1 MALTRRAGRCLAGI
15 PAAWAS
21 FRLAGCLLLLP
32 GLAGALGWAAA
43 EPWELEQ
50 GNSAEALASVVRQ
63 LAQFSPKWR
72 KELEESHLPL
82 SVEVILVGFNGDGW
96 VVQQRWCGL
105 DEREVVRYLE
115 ALDTQLEWRLPRDP
129 GSPLSEA

>member
-21 FRLAGCLLLLP
+21 FRLAGCLLLLLP

-63 LAQFSPKWR
+63 VGMGAETQGGQHTAGSIAQHTP
-72 KELEESHLPL
+72 P
-82 SVEVILVGFNGDGW
+82 
-96 VVQQRWCGL
+96 
-105 DEREVVRYLE
+105 
-115 ALDTQLEWRLPRDP
+115 LPRP
-129 GSPLSEA
+129 RG